1 VPELNAIGV
10 VASDI
15 GRTVAFYRLLGV
27 DLPEDGEGHIE
38 ATLPS
43 GTRFMVDEESVVKSF
58 RPDWTREVGN
68 QLALA
73 FECSSPAEVDEVWT
87 RARAEGFEVEK
98 EPWDA
103 FWGQRYAQLRDP
115 DGVPVDLFAW
125 LPDAA

>member
-1 VPELNAIGV
+1 MPELNAIGI
-10 VASDI
+10 VASDLRQSI
-15 GRTVAFYRLLGV
+15 AFYRLLGV
-27 DLPEDGEGHIE
+27 DFPEDGEGHIE

-43 GTRFMVDEESVVKSF
+43 GTRFMLDSEEVVTSF

-73 FECSSPAEVDEVWT
+73 FECSGPAEVDETYAQVK
-87 RARAEGFEVEK
+87 AAGFGTEK

-115 DGVPVDLFAW
+115 DGVPIDLYAP
-125 LPDAA
+125 L